1 MKRFLV
7 ELDNGDNAILSQNE
21 IDLINQKSGNKLAII
36 KEVN

>member
-21 IDLINQKSGNKLAII
+21 IDLINAKSDNQLTII